1 MIFEISQREL
11 NELLGEKFG
20 ATSKVENGKITI
32 SAMMGTVKFTLFSPK
47 TPLQLSN
54 EINLEIS
61 MSLTVRMFL
70 GKIKEEL
77 KKRNLSD
84 AISITP
90 TSISIDVNK
99 VENNSFVKWF
109 KNKTLKEVK
118 FEDGKI
124 HLEIA

>member
-1 MIFEISQREL
+1 MIFEISQQEL
-11 NELLGEKFG
+11 NELLEEKFG

-32 SAMMGTVKFTLFSPK
+32 SAMMGTVKFTLFSPR
-47 TPLQLSN
+47 TPLRLSN

-90 TSISIDVNK
+90 TSISIDVSK
-99 VENNSFVKWF
+99 VENNTFVKWL
-109 KNKTLKEVK
+109 KNKTLKEVIL
-118 FEDGKI
+118 EDGKI

>member
-1 MIFEISQREL
+1 MIFEISQQEL
-11 NELLGEKFG
+11 NELLEEKFG

-47 TPLQLSN
+47 TPLRLSN
-54 EINLEIS
+54 EIKLEIS

-99 VENNSFVKWF
+99 VENNTFVKWL
-109 KNKTLKEVK
+109 KSKTLKKVNLEG
-118 FEDGKI
+118 GKI